1 MSRPTGNRGGRPR
14 LRAGTRAGLSDR
26 PGVQALFLLVEF
38 VPGGGRV
45 GRGRQAWP
53 EEQEGS
59 GSAVSGRRS
68 ARMFLARLQD
78 IRPLER
84 AEDLIAP
91 IWESDDE
98 LEQFLADLYA
108 ARRAARAHNP

>member
-1 MSRPTGNRGGRPR
+1 
-14 LRAGTRAGLSDR
+14 
-26 PGVQALFLLVEF
+26 
-38 VPGGGRV
+38 
-45 GRGRQAWP
+45 
-53 EEQEGS
+53 
-59 GSAVSGRRS
+59 
-68 ARMFLARLQD
+68 MFLARAQNV
-78 IRPLER
+78 RPLER